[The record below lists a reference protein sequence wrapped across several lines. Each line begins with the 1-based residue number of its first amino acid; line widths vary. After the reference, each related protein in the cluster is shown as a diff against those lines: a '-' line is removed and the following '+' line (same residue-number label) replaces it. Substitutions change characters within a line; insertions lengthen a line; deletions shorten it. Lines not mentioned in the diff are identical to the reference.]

1 MNTTLSFTP
10 RDHEL
15 LPAVVQKV
23 RLFGLRQ
30 VAEHWW
36 DGDTANARRRL
47 KQYAAAGLI
56 ERIEVHAR
64 PLPQLT
70 QPVFSWRPQEAIPN
84 FDAVAYRLQVRWK
97 STPVR
102 PCSAFVATERLA
114 QHYGGRRSGEL
125 KHPLQAT
132 HDLGV
137 AQIWLQ
143 LQATATAWADAWRGE
158 DILAHTRRGEK
169 CPDAFIVNEQQEV
182 FCVIEFGGAY
192 SAERVRDFHED
203 CVQRNLPYQLW

>member
-1 MNTTLSFTP
+1 MGREYCEADAEFALWDVFRLHGFDGTSQSRRNAMKSL
-10 RDHEL
+10 
-15 LPAVVQKV
+15 
-23 RLFGLRQ
+23 RLFLLSLGFLLGL
-30 VAEHWW
+30 
-36 DGDTANARRRL
+36 
-47 KQYAAAGLI
+47 
-56 ERIEVHAR
+56 
-64 PLPQLT
+64 
-70 QPVFSWRPQEAIPN
+70 
-84 FDAVAYRLQVRWK
+84 
-97 STPVR
+97 
-102 PCSAFVATERLA
+102 ATERLA

-192 SAERVRDFHED
+192 SAQRVREFHED
-203 CVQRNLPYQLW
+203 CVERNLPYQLW